1 MSAPAI
7 DSPGGFAHYCGT
19 MERDADVVV
28 VGAGI
33 VGCATAYYLAR
44 RGVRTVVV
52 ERGRVF
58 GEQSRK
64 NWGFVRQQGRD
75 PHEVPLMM
83 ESNRIW
89 RGLEQELGADIEW
102 VQGGNLALAADPPRM
117 ALFEQWLPIARQF
130 GLETRLLRPR
140 DLPAVVP
147 GLGGRWVGGMHTP
160 SDGHADPGKTT
171 DALAH
176 AAIAHGAVIHLGC
189 AVEGVDTREGAVSA
203 VHTELGE
210 IRTSWVVCAAGAWSS
225 RLARTL
231 GLALPQRWVR
241 GTVARTTPA
250 PPVTACAVWGPG
262 VAFRQRKDGGF
273 NIAAGGALDHDVTLD
288 SLRQIRFFLPNYWK
302 NKALF
307 RFHVG
312 RPLVRSFLAA
322 LPGSPAR
329 RHPLIWDRGIEP
341 RPNPAKVGR
350 SLAELGRVLPSL
362 PQLAVVES
370 WAGYIDATPDLTPV
384 LGQVAGRPGLVFATG
399 FSGHGFALGPVA
411 GRLVSEL
418 IVDGKTSLDISAF
431 SFSRFAEGAIGP
443 PKNVL

>member
-1 MSAPAI
+1 MS
-7 DSPGGFAHYCGT
+7 GEV
-19 MERDADVVV
+19 ERDADVVV

-33 VGCATAYYLAR
+33 VGCATAYHLAR

-52 ERGRVF
+52 ERGTAF

-89 RGLEQELGADIEW
+89 RGLERDLGADIEW
-102 VQGGNLALAADPPRM
+102 VQGGNLALAADPARM
-117 ALFEQWLPIARQF
+117 ALFEEWLGVARQF
-130 GLETRLLRPR
+130 GLDTRLLRPR

-147 GLGGRWVGGMHTP
+147 GLGGHWVGGMHTP
-160 SDGHADPGKTT
+160 SDGHADPGKST
-171 DALAH
+171 DALAR
-176 AAIAHGAVIHLGC
+176 AAAAHGAALHLGC
-189 AVEGVDTREGAVSA
+189 AVEGVATRDGAVSA
-203 VHTELGE
+203 VVTERGE

-231 GLALPQRWVR
+231 GVALPQRWVR

-250 PPVTACAVWGPG
+250 PPITACAVWAPG
-262 VAFRQRKDGGF
+262 VAFRQRKDGSF

-312 RPLVRSFLAA
+312 RPLARSLVAA
-322 LPGSPAR
+322 LPGSTAR
-329 RHPLIWDRGIEP
+329 RHPLIWDRGVDP
-341 RPNPAKVGR
+341 PPNAAKVRR

-362 PQLAVVES
+362 PRLHVAES
-370 WAGYIDATPDLTPV
+370 WAGYIDATPDLAPV
-384 LGQVAGRPGLVFATG
+384 LGPILGLRGFVFATG
-399 FSGHGFALGPVA
+399 FSGHGFAMGPVA

-418 IVDGKTSLDISAF
+418 IVDGKTSLDISPF
-431 SFSRFAEGAIGP
+431 RFSRFAEGAIGRP
-443 PKNVL
+443 RNVL